1 MIFGNAERAMLR
13 FGRSTVRYAST
24 SSSSAKVAFY
34 GIGNMGRGMALNLHK
49 AGFEVTAFDPAVEA
63 RNVAAAAGLPTA
75 STVEAAAEGADY
87 IVSMLPTG
95 KHAVELYL
103 GQSRLLSHVSS
114 AATLV
119 DCSTIDSQTAREL
132 GAAAAE
138 RGFGFLDAPVS
149 GGTAAAAAGTLAF
162 MCGGAP
168 ETFERAKP
176 VLGAMGKKLFH
187 AGPAGAGQVAKAC
200 NNMLL
205 AIHMIGSTEA
215 LSMGVRAGL
224 APEKLSEILLASSGR
239 NWSLEVYNPFPGV
252 MATAP
257 ASKGFAPGFMTDLMV
272 KDLKLALD
280 AAESSGLDVRMGRLA
295 KDLFEEHQRLGHGH
309 LDFSSIINR
318 LGPRAVD

>member
-1 MIFGNAERAMLR
+1 MIFGTAERAMLR
-13 FGRSTVRYAST
+13 FGRNTVRYAST

-132 GAAAAE
+132 GAA
-138 RGFGFLDAPVS
+138 
-149 GGTAAAAAGTLAF
+149 
-162 MCGGAP
+162 GA
-168 ETFERAKP
+168 
-176 VLGAMGKKLFH
+176 
-187 AGPAGAGQVAKAC
+187 
-200 NNMLL
+200 
-205 AIHMIGSTEA
+205 
-215 LSMGVRAGL
+215 
-224 APEKLSEILLASSGR
+224 
-239 NWSLEVYNPFPGV
+239 
-252 MATAP
+252 
-257 ASKGFAPGFMTDLMV
+257 
-272 KDLKLALD
+272 
-280 AAESSGLDVRMGRLA
+280 RL
-295 KDLFEEHQRLGHGH
+295 RL
-309 LDFSSIINR
+309 
-318 LGPRAVD
+318 P